1 MLNDEERQKIARRYE
16 ERLSQYGVDIR
27 TLNPGSKE
35 KHRIQHAVHASIGDL
50 NNRTV
55 LDIGCGLAHYYEF
68 LSERGVKANY
78 IGYDIVEPFIEI
90 NRQRFPE
97 AHFEVRDISRDGLAH
112 RPDYITMCQVFNNK
126 YDSVSNE
133 EVVRNAIATALDAA
147 QVGVS
152 IDMLSKYV
160 NYEEEHL
167 NYFSPEEMLSYAKSL
182 TRFVTLRHD
191 YLPFDFTLFLYR
203 EATGR

>member
-1 MLNDEERQKIARRYE
+1 MLNEEERQKIARRYE

-27 TLNPGSKE
+27 TLNPGSEE

-55 LDIGCGLAHYYEF
+55 LDIGCGLAHYYQF
-68 LSERGVKANY
+68 LSERGIKANY

-97 AHFEVRDISRDGLAH
+97 AHFEVRDISRDGIAH

-182 TRFVTLRHD
+182 TRFVILRHD
-191 YLPFDFTLFLYR
+191 YLPFDFTLFLYK
-203 EATGR
+203 EATGK

>member
-1 MLNDEERQKIARRYE
+1 MLNEEERQKITRRYA
-16 ERLSQYGVDIR
+16 ERLSKYGIDIR
-27 TLNPGSKE
+27 TLNPGTE
-35 KHRIQHAVHASIGDL
+35 HKHRTQHAVHASIGDL

-55 LDIGCGLAHYYEF
+55 LDVGCGLAHYYQF
-68 LSERGVKANY
+68 LSERGIKADY

-97 AHFEVRDISRDGLAH
+97 AHFEVRDISRDGIAH

-147 QVGVS
+147 LVGVS

-182 TRFVTLRHD
+182 TRFVILRHD
-191 YLPFDFTLFLYR
+191 YLPFDFTLFLYK
-203 EATGR
+203 EATGK

>member
-1 MLNDEERQKIARRYE
+1 MLNEEERQKIIRRYA
-16 ERLSQYGVDIR
+16 ERLSQYGIDIR
-27 TLNPGSKE
+27 TLNPGSE
-35 KHRIQHAVHASIGDL
+35 DKHRIQHAVHASIGDL

-55 LDIGCGLAHYYEF
+55 LDIGCGLAHYYQF
-68 LSERGVKANY
+68 LSGRGVKANY

-97 AHFEVRDISRDGLAH
+97 AHFEVRDISRDGIAH

-133 EVVRNAIATALDAA
+133 EVVRKAIATALDAA

-167 NYFSPEEMLSYAKSL
+167 NYFSPEEMFSYAKSL
-182 TRFVTLRHD
+182 TRFVMLRHD
-191 YLPFDFTLFLYR
+191 YLPFDFTLFLYK